1 MILKD
6 ENMKNNSILKLII
19 SGYFLIY
26 IGNILLFISTI
37 VPIINLL
44 KFIYFIISVVIY
56 VLYYFYPKQLDTENI
71 LVTQIEEKMKLNKN
85 ICLLMIL
92 IFHLFLF
99 IIYFLLILEK
109 LINMSLNDFIL
120 YLDNDVSIITI
131 LTNIFLF
138 ISLFLLYKTSLLL
151 QCRMNINKMNIR
163 VINKSFFDLPLR
175 CKIYRMIQF
184 SIKIYL
190 FIYII
195 SLLILYI
202 VCCLQ
207 IKSVWL
213 CETLLNVIKLNVDII
228 IFAFILILIC
238 SSKDD
243 TQNVIIKYD
252 KSPIYWTFIIL
263 FFVLCTIQG
272 VLFILLSLAGTD
284 FNLFNQSI
292 LNVLRES
299 FVFRLFELLPLSLLS
314 AMLFQGV
321 IYTIE
326 YKIMTIIEKN
336 TNHSHN

>member
-1 MILKD
+1 
-6 ENMKNNSILKLII
+6 MKNFSVLKLII
-19 SGYFLIY
+19 FGFLLLY
-26 IGNILLFISTI
+26 LGNIFVFSPTI
-37 VPIINLL
+37 IPIINLL
-44 KFIYFIISVVIY
+44 KFLYFIISIVVY
-56 VLYYFYPKQLDTENI
+56 ALYYFYPMQFDTLKIANNVMKEKIKLKKNKWLLLIII
-71 LVTQIEEKMKLNKN
+71 L
-85 ICLLMIL
+85 
-92 IFHLFLF
+92 HLFLY
-99 IIYFLLILEK
+99 IIYCLLIIEK
-109 LINMSLNDFIL
+109 LINMNINDFIL

-131 LTNIFLF
+131 LMNIFLF

-151 QCRMNINKMNIR
+151 QCRININKMNIR
-163 VINKSFFDLPLR
+163 VINKRFSDLPIL

-292 LNVLRES
+292 LNNLHES

>member
-1 MILKD
+1 
-6 ENMKNNSILKLII
+6 MKNYSVLKLLIF
-19 SGYFLIY
+19 GFLLLY
-26 IGNILLFISTI
+26 LGNILVFSPTI
-37 VPIINLL
+37 IPIINLL
-44 KFIYFIISVVIY
+44 KFLYFIISIVVY
-56 VLYYFYPKQLDTENI
+56 ALYYFYPMQFDTLKIADNVMKEKIKLKKNKWLLLIII
-71 LVTQIEEKMKLNKN
+71 L
-85 ICLLMIL
+85 
-92 IFHLFLF
+92 HLFLF
-99 IIYFLLILEK
+99 IIYCLLIIEK
-109 LINMSLNDFIL
+109 LINMNLNDFIL

-151 QCRMNINKMNIR
+151 QCRININKMNIR
-163 VINKSFFDLPLR
+163 VINKRFSDLPLR

-263 FFVLCTIQG
+263 FLTLCTIQG

-292 LNVLRES
+292 LNDLRES

-321 IYTIE
+321 IYTSE

>member
-1 MILKD
+1 
-6 ENMKNNSILKLII
+6 MKNFSVLKLII
-19 SGYFLIY
+19 FGFLLLY
-26 IGNILLFISTI
+26 LGNIFVFSPTI
-37 VPIINLL
+37 IPIINLL
-44 KFIYFIISVVIY
+44 KFLYFIISIVVY
-56 VLYYFYPKQLDTENI
+56 ALYYFYPMQFDTLKIADNVMKEKIKLKKNKWLLLIII
-71 LVTQIEEKMKLNKN
+71 L
-85 ICLLMIL
+85 
-92 IFHLFLF
+92 HLFLY
-99 IIYFLLILEK
+99 IIYCLLIIEK
-109 LINMSLNDFIL
+109 LINMNLNDFIL

-151 QCRMNINKMNIR
+151 QCRININKMNIR
-163 VINKSFFDLPLR
+163 VINKRFSDLPIL

>member
-1 MILKD
+1 
-6 ENMKNNSILKLII
+6 MKNFSVLKLII
-19 SGYFLIY
+19 FGFLLLY
-26 IGNILLFISTI
+26 LGNIFVFSPTI
-37 VPIINLL
+37 IPIINLL
-44 KFIYFIISVVIY
+44 KFLYFIISIVVY
-56 VLYYFYPKQLDTENI
+56 ALYYFYPMQFDTLKIANNVMKEKIKLKKNKWLLLIII
-71 LVTQIEEKMKLNKN
+71 L
-85 ICLLMIL
+85 
-92 IFHLFLF
+92 HLFLY
-99 IIYFLLILEK
+99 IIYCLLIIEK
-109 LINMSLNDFIL
+109 LINMNINDFIL

-131 LTNIFLF
+131 LMNIFLF

-151 QCRMNINKMNIR
+151 QCRININKMNIR
-163 VINKSFFDLPLR
+163 VINKRFSDLPIL

-321 IYTIE
+321 IYTSE

>member
-1 MILKD
+1 M
-6 ENMKNNSILKLII
+6 LII
-19 SGYFLIY
+19 
-26 IGNILLFISTI
+26 IL
-37 VPIINLL
+37 
-44 KFIYFIISVVIY
+44 
-56 VLYYFYPKQLDTENI
+56 
-71 LVTQIEEKMKLNKN
+71 
-85 ICLLMIL
+85 
-92 IFHLFLF
+92 HLFLY
-99 IIYFLLILEK
+99 IIYCLLIIEK
-109 LINMSLNDFIL
+109 LINMNLNDFIL
-120 YLDNDVSIITI
+120 YLDYDVSIITI

-151 QCRMNINKMNIR
+151 QCRMNVNKANIQLINKR
-163 VINKSFFDLPLR
+163 FFDLPIL

-213 CETLLNVIKLNVDII
+213 CETLLNVIKLNVNII
-228 IFAFILILIC
+228 IFALILILIC

-284 FNLFNQSI
+284 FNLFSQSI
-292 LNVLRES
+292 LNDLHES

-321 IYTIE
+321 IYTSE

-336 TNHSHN
+336 TSQSHN

>member
-1 MILKD
+1 
-6 ENMKNNSILKLII
+6 MKNFSVLKLII
-19 SGYFLIY
+19 FGFLLLY
-26 IGNILLFISTI
+26 LGNIFVFSPTI
-37 VPIINLL
+37 IPIINLL
-44 KFIYFIISVVIY
+44 KFLYFIISIVVY
-56 VLYYFYPKQLDTENI
+56 ALYYFYPMQFDTLKIANNVMKEKIKLKKNKWLLLIII
-71 LVTQIEEKMKLNKN
+71 L
-85 ICLLMIL
+85 
-92 IFHLFLF
+92 HLFLY
-99 IIYFLLILEK
+99 IIYCLLIIEK
-109 LINMSLNDFIL
+109 LINMNINDFIL

-131 LTNIFLF
+131 LMNIFLF

-151 QCRMNINKMNIR
+151 QCRININKMNIR
-163 VINKSFFDLPLR
+163 VINKRFSDLPIL

-243 TQNVIIKYD
+243 IQNVIIKYD

>member
-1 MILKD
+1 
-6 ENMKNNSILKLII
+6 MKNFSVLKLII
-19 SGYFLIY
+19 FGFLLLY
-26 IGNILLFISTI
+26 LGNIFVFSPTI
-37 VPIINLL
+37 IPIINLL
-44 KFIYFIISVVIY
+44 KFLYFIISIVVY
-56 VLYYFYPKQLDTENI
+56 ALYYFYPMQFDTLKIANNVMKEKIKLKKNKWLLLIII
-71 LVTQIEEKMKLNKN
+71 L
-85 ICLLMIL
+85 
-92 IFHLFLF
+92 HLFLY
-99 IIYFLLILEK
+99 IIYCLLIIEK
-109 LINMSLNDFIL
+109 LINMNINDFIL

-131 LTNIFLF
+131 LMNIFLF

-151 QCRMNINKMNIR
+151 QCRMNVNKANIQLINKR
-163 VINKSFFDLPLR
+163 FFDLPIL

>member
-1 MILKD
+1 
-6 ENMKNNSILKLII
+6 MKNFSVLKLII
-19 SGYFLIY
+19 FGFLLLY
-26 IGNILLFISTI
+26 LGNIFVFSPTI
-37 VPIINLL
+37 IPIINLL
-44 KFIYFIISVVIY
+44 KFLYFIISIVVY
-56 VLYYFYPKQLDTENI
+56 ALYYFYPMQFDTLKIADNVMKEKIKLKKNKWLLLIII
-71 LVTQIEEKMKLNKN
+71 L
-85 ICLLMIL
+85 
-92 IFHLFLF
+92 HLFLF
-99 IIYFLLILEK
+99 IIYCLLIIEK
-109 LINMSLNDFIL
+109 LINMNLNDFIL

-131 LTNIFLF
+131 LMNIFLF

-151 QCRMNINKMNIR
+151 QCRININKMNIR
-163 VINKSFFDLPLR
+163 VINKRFSDLPIL

>member
-1 MILKD
+1 
-6 ENMKNNSILKLII
+6 MKNFSVLKLII
-19 SGYFLIY
+19 FGFLLLY
-26 IGNILLFISTI
+26 LGNIFVFSPTI
-37 VPIINLL
+37 IPIINLL
-44 KFIYFIISVVIY
+44 KFLYFIISIVVY
-56 VLYYFYPKQLDTENI
+56 ALYYFYPMQFDTLKIANNVMKEKIKLKKNKWLLLIII
-71 LVTQIEEKMKLNKN
+71 L
-85 ICLLMIL
+85 
-92 IFHLFLF
+92 HLFLY
-99 IIYFLLILEK
+99 IIYCLLIIEK
-109 LINMSLNDFIL
+109 LINMNINDFIL

-131 LTNIFLF
+131 LMNIFLF

-151 QCRMNINKMNIR
+151 QCRININKMNIR
-163 VINKSFFDLPLR
+163 VINKRFSDLPIL

>member
-1 MILKD
+1 
-6 ENMKNNSILKLII
+6 MKNFSVLKLII
-19 SGYFLIY
+19 FGFLLLY
-26 IGNILLFISTI
+26 LGNIFVFIPTI
-37 VPIINLL
+37 IPIINLL
-44 KFIYFIISVVIY
+44 KFLYFIISIVVY
-56 VLYYFYPKQLDTENI
+56 ALYYFYPMQFDTLKIANNVMKEKIKLKKNKWLLLIII
-71 LVTQIEEKMKLNKN
+71 L
-85 ICLLMIL
+85 
-92 IFHLFLF
+92 HLFLY
-99 IIYFLLILEK
+99 IIYCLLIIEK
-109 LINMSLNDFIL
+109 LINMNINDFIL

-131 LTNIFLF
+131 LMNIFLF

-151 QCRMNINKMNIR
+151 QCRININKMNIR
-163 VINKSFFDLPLR
+163 VINNRFSDLPIL

-207 IKSVWL
+207 IKTVWL
-213 CETLLNVIKLNVDII
+213 CETLLNVIKLNVDNL
-228 IFAFILILIC
+228 IFAFLLILIC

-321 IYTIE
+321 INTIE